1 MISLASY
8 VTHRYGED
16 KEKKGNIAIYNA
28 SDLQNTATRK
38 DKEY

>member
-16 KEKKGNIAIYNA
+16 KEKKEIAIYNA

>member
-28 SDLQNTATRK
+28 SDLHNTATRK
-38 DKEY
+38 DKEH